1 MTPDTTVQARHSS
14 CPLPWAGVTDGDKP
28 VIGWSVIPAFPAL
41 AYLADPEA
49 VRLADEQELAAYPH
63 LYAAY
68 GPWMSVASLAEEGN
82 ALAAKILTAPMAHA
96 VGPVPAASPVPVI
109 PFGPVAGLAAD
120 RIAEDTAARAQEAAR
135 ASLNRWAGPGQ
146 GEPSGI
152 GPDPGS
158 PEAQAA
164 FLEVS
169 NQVREMHQ
177 DAAAGATGGSAETT
191 IMPAIPAATEGE
203 KS

>member
-1 MTPDTTVQARHSS
+1 MTADTTVQARHSS
-14 CPLPWAGVTDGDKP
+14 CPLPWAGVTDDDKP
-28 VIGWSVIPAFPAL
+28 VIGWSVIPALPGL
-41 AYLADPEA
+41 AYLAD
-49 VRLADEQELAAYPH
+49 ADANPDTSRPANEQETAACAFRYAYPEW
-63 LYAAY
+63 AQW
-68 GPWMSVASLAEEGN
+68 PELAEEGN
-82 ALAAKILTAPMAHA
+82 ALAAKILTAPMAHV

-120 RIAEDTAARAQEAAR
+120 RIAEDAAARAQEAAR

-164 FLEVS
+164 YREVS
-169 NQVREMHQ
+169 RQNREMQ
-177 DAAAGATGGSAETT
+177 QGGAAETT